1 MGSQTYSNLV
11 ITIIHKITQ
20 ISCVIHVYIE
30 IIPEKYKGY
39 CVSSTLC
46 HEWYSN
52 SLTLV
57 EIDTYYIGSC
67 KFDYH
72 TITTMTAPTRGGYLM
87 RYIVNELYHY
97 FFLWIHNDSF
107 TFFKVG
113 VFEESVFYEKA

>member
-1 MGSQTYSNLV
+1 MGSQTCSNLV

-39 CVSSTLC
+39 CVSSTHC
-46 HEWYSN
+46 HERYSN
-52 SLTLV
+52 SPTLV
-57 EIDTYYIGSC
+57 VIYTYYIGSC

-72 TITTMTAPTRGGYLM
+72 MITTMTAPTREGG
-87 RYIVNELYHY
+87 YIVNELYHY